1 MSRVRL
7 SLRKELIN
15 TLADEF
21 DRIYA
26 RLAPKQ
32 LMLFNDTVTRARYRD
47 DILFSSAS
55 LMLGCGVVHMH
66 SIWCAAKRGEKSQRP
81 ASTPGACSYAVAMCM

>member
-32 LMLFNDTVTRARYRD
+32 LMLFNDY
-47 DILFSSAS
+47 
-55 LMLGCGVVHMH
+55 
-66 SIWCAAKRGEKSQRP
+66 
-81 ASTPGACSYAVAMCM
+81 STTQ

>member
-1 MSRVRL
+1 MSTVRL
-7 SLRKELIN
+7 SLRKELID

-47 DILFSSAS
+47 DILFSSTS
-55 LMLGCGVVHMH
+55 LMLGTRCGVVHTCTR
-66 SIWCAAKRGEKSQRP
+66 WCAAKRGER
-81 ASTPGACSYAVAMCM
+81 